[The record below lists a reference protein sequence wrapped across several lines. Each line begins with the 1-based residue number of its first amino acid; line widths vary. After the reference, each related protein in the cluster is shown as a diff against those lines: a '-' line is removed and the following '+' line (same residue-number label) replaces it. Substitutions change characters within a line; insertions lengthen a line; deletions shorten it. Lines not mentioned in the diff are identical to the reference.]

1 MTLLKSIIDSAYF
14 RPYFHKGIYQLDSEN
29 HDNVKNCDVI
39 TVEKVNMTQIVL
51 QLIKR
56 DKKMI
61 YLSAPD
67 TQLID
72 ISTSNT
78 TDIKTKIIQK

>member
-1 MTLLKSIIDSAYF
+1 
-14 RPYFHKGIYQLDSEN
+14 
-29 HDNVKNCDVI
+29 
-39 TVEKVNMTQIVL
+39 
-51 QLIKR
+51 
-56 DKKMI
+56 MI

-78 TDIKTKIIQK
+78 TGIKTKIIQK